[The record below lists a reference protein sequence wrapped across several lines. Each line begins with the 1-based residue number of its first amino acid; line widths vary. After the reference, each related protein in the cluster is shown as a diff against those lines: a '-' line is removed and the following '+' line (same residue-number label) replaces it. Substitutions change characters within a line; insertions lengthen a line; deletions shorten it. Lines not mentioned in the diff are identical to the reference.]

1 MHNYSIQANSVVAY
15 SEFLPVLK
23 DLSKVS
29 NGEIIQIGNY
39 LYEPIDITKL
49 KDKIESELEQGRYF

>member
-39 LYEPIDITKL
+39 FYEQMDITKL
-49 KDKIESELEQGRYF
+49 KDRIESELEQGRYF